1 MNTSPSRTQITLV
14 QSPAC
19 HFCEDAAETLSA
31 LAQSF
36 PIEVAQVPL
45 ESPLGSRL
53 VAAHRPALN
62 PLVLVDGEYFSAGRL
77 PRKKLTRLLE
87 RRAATAAVEVR

>member
-1 MNTSPSRTQITLV
+1 MNASAPKTQITLV

-19 HFCEDAAETLSA
+19 HFCEDAAEALETLSA
-31 LAQSF
+31 SF
-36 PIEVAQVPL
+36 EIEVLAVPFD
-45 ESPLGSRL
+45 SPVGSQL

-77 PRKKLTRLLE
+77 PRKKLTRFLE
-87 RRAATAAVEVR
+87 QRAGAATEGVR